1 MWTVAVKI
9 TVMRRHGVARVGVGL
24 VAAAGLVLTMA
35 GSCGGGGAAQA
46 PPATQAPASPQKP
59 ADGIPNNGDGDA
71 DG

>member
-1 MWTVAVKI
+1 
-9 TVMRRHGVARVGVGL
+9 MRRHSVVRVGVGL

-35 GSCGGGGAAQA
+35 GSCSGGGEAQVP
-46 PPATQAPASPQKP
+46 PPASQAPASPQKP